1 MYVQKINCP
10 NGNCKEIRM
19 GVRGKGTG
27 RKKQQQQQKKKG
39 KKKRERKVKEEKSK
53 YCVLDIKPH
62 LFFSNCFSL
71 NIL

>member
-27 RKKQQQQQKKKG
+27 RKKQQQQQKKKER
-39 KKKRERKVKEEKSK
+39 KREKGK
-53 YCVLDIKPH
+53 
-62 LFFSNCFSL
+62 
-71 NIL
+71 

>member
-27 RKKQQQQQKKKG
+27 RKKQKKKKG

-53 YCVLDIKPH
+53 YVLGIKPH